1 MSRDHLADFFWP
13 DLSLERARRNLSWTL
28 NNLTAHLPHCLR
40 ITAQS
45 ICFTPHPDLRIDSVQ
60 AAAWQHASDPAVRRQ
75 ALDLFRGPFM
85 DGFDFAGLPAWE
97 TWHLAQQE
105 LWRQR
110 QERLFAQ
117 VIDDLCAVERY
128 GRAVTYA
135 RRWVN
140 LSPWVEEAHRHL
152 MTCLA
157 ADGRPDLAMEQYITC
172 RRVLREELDVD
183 PAPET
188 EALYRELQS
197 QRSGAAARS
206 VVVAG
211 GTATTLPVF
220 LTPLVGRRA
229 EQEQLVRRL
238 TDADYRLLSLVGAG
252 GSGKT
257 RLAVAAAA
265 RLRSHFGDGVVFVPC
280 ADVPPLTADAQA
292 DERLYGVLADALGL
306 PQAAGKR
313 RVQVAR
319 HLHSQHLLLVLDN
332 FEHLV
337 GEADFVLDL
346 LTAAPRVSVLL
357 TSRQPLGVTAEFVM
371 PLAGLGVPDN
381 DDWSEAAAHG
391 KRAVVRGTHGTHLLR
406 RARCRRRAPRDRE
419 PLPLRRGQPAGN

>member
-128 GRAVTYA
+128 GQAVTYA

-172 RRVLREELDVD
+172 RRVLRGVGCRSRAGDGS
-183 PAPET
+183 
-188 EALYRELQS
+188 ALSRAS
-197 QRSGAAARS
+197 VAAVSAAAS
-206 VVVAG
+206 VVVANR
-211 GTATTLPVF
+211 TAATLPVF
-220 LTPLVGRRA
+220 LTPLISRRA

-265 RLRSHFGDGVVFVPC
+265 RLRSHFDDGVVFVPC
-280 ADVPPLTADAQA
+280 SDVPPLTAAH
-292 DERLYGVLADALGL
+292 
-306 PQAAGKR
+306 R
-313 RVQVAR
+313 RMNDCTVCWPMRWGCPRRGQTSEQVAR

-337 GEADFVLDL
+337 GEADFVL
-346 LTAAPRVSVLL
+346 V
-357 TSRQPLGVTAEFVM
+357 
-371 PLAGLGVPDN
+371 
-381 DDWSEAAAHG
+381 
-391 KRAVVRGTHGTHLLR
+391 
-406 RARCRRRAPRDRE
+406 C
-419 PLPLRRGQPAGN
+419 